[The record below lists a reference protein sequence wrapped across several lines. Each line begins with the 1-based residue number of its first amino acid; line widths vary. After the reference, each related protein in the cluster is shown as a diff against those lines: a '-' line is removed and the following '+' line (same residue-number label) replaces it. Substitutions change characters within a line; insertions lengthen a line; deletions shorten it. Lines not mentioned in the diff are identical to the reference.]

1 MASNDYSNRH
11 DLSFREVVI
20 LNETSNASTPVIL
33 NEASIASDIRHPDD
47 GSIAT

>member
-1 MASNDYSNRH
+1 MASNDYSNRL
-11 DLSFREVVI
+11 DLSFGTRVI
-20 LNETSNASTPVIL
+20 LNEASNASTPVIL